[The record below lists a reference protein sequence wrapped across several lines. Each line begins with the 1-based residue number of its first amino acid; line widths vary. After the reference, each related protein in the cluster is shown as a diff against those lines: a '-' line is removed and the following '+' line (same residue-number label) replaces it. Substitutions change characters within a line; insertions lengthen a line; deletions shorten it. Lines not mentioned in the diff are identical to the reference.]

1 MLKFKKT
8 SSALQTGKEPEV
20 PKGLWIKCDACGEL
34 LYKEDVKQNHYVCY
48 KCGKYFRI
56 TTKKRLRMVMDKGSY
71 EKWEEGMVSVFEL
84 MEKRNLY
91 IQAKAELARTRLQ
104 YDLKHRMVEFYRTGS
119 FLVK

>member
-1 MLKFKKT
+1 
-8 SSALQTGKEPEV
+8 
-20 PKGLWIKCDACGEL
+20 
-34 LYKEDVKQNHYVCY
+34 
-48 KCGKYFRI
+48 
-56 TTKKRLRMVMDKGSY
+56 
-71 EKWEEGMVSVFEL
+71 MVSVFEL